1 MYPSMIIIGKTI
13 TIIMKHKILIEL
25 KILLGIIR
33 KIRGEKPRGE
43 VDIKLI
49 LNPNKLLIDI
59 MHN

>member
-1 MYPSMIIIGKTI
+1 MIIIGKTI